1 MADKTDSNKKRVLEC
16 LEESRGI
23 VTTAC
28 QNANIARSQFYE
40 WVNTDPEFKA
50 AVEAVNESA
59 IDHVESKLLEKIN
72 GISMATK
79 SKEDGDPIVYT
90 LPPSDTAIIFFLKC
104 RAKKRGYVE
113 RTEVVPMDPDGNPLQ
128 NVITVNV
135 VSPKT
140 EQ

>member
-1 MADKTDSNKKRVLEC
+1 MDKTDNNKKAVLKC

-28 QNANIARSQFYE
+28 QNANISRSQFYE
-40 WVNTDPEFKA
+40 WQNTDPEFKA

-72 GISMATK
+72 GVQMAAK
-79 SKEDGDPIVYT
+79 VNEDGKPVTYT

-104 RAKKRGYVE
+104 KAKKRGYIE
-113 RTEVVPMDPDGNPLQ
+113 KSEMDLNLTGQVPIQIIMPPD
-128 NVITVNV
+128 
-135 VSPKT
+135 
-140 EQ
+140 EQPDQG